1 MSIEDWNVHDHYR
14 VGNKYYH
21 RVTCKHCG
29 TYFDKVRQD
38 SLNKKRCCNKKDK
51 AQLLEVGVKFNM
63 LTNIGESHRDNGVV
77 YNWLCDC
84 GNTVKH
90 HGIHVKN
97 GNIKSC
103 GCFIRS
109 KIGRNPEKHGLTDT
123 KEYSVWAS
131 IISRTEHPSQS
142 TREWYFDKNIRMS
155 SHWRN
160 SFLNFLSDMGECPEG
175 FTLDRIDPSG
185 DYCRDNCRWASVEL
199 QSINKG
205 LFKSNTSGHKGVC
218 FDKASGK
225 WCAYIYY
232 KYVKYNLGFFS
243 NIDDAIEAR
252 KKGEDTYWKHIVE

>member
-29 TYFDKVRQD
+29 AYFDKVRQD

-51 AQLLEVGVKFNM
+51 AQLLEVGIKFNM

-123 KEYSVWAS
+123 KEYRVWAS

-160 SFLNFLSDMGECPEG
+160 SFLNFLSDMGERPNN
-175 FTLDRIDPSG
+175 TTIDRIN
-185 DYCRDNCRWASVEL
+185 RDKGYFSKNCRWASPTTQTRNSKTCKLTITKVKKIL
-199 QSINKG
+199 KDRRTQSIIAEDYGISQTLVSKIKG
-205 LFKSNTSGHKGVC
+205 
-218 FDKASGK
+218 
-225 WCAYIYY
+225 
-232 KYVKYNLGFFS
+232 
-243 NIDDAIEAR
+243 R
-252 KKGEDTYWKHIVE
+252 KVWKEIR